1 MKITTHK
8 FLTKLFQFQIQI
20 KLYHWNTNSY
30 SNHKATDKLF
40 KKLLEFI
47 DCFIESYL
55 GKFKQIQTPI
65 PITFEK
71 KINERNIISK
81 VFQPFLN
88 FLKEWKEDFKKEDHI
103 YINLIED
110 LEIEVEK
117 TKYLMRLK

>member
-1 MKITTHK
+1 MKITTQE

-47 DCFIESYL
+47 DCFIESYM

-88 FLKEWKEDFKKEDHI
+88 FLKEWKEDFKKEDQE
-103 YINLIED
+103 YIHLIED

-117 TKYLMRLK
+117 TK

>member
-1 MKITTHK
+1 MKITTQE

-47 DCFIESYL
+47 DCFIESYM

-88 FLKEWKEDFKKEDHI
+88 FLKEWKEDFKKEDQE
-103 YINLIED
+103 YIHLIED

>member
-1 MKITTHK
+1 MKITTQK

-40 KKLLEFI
+40 QKLLEFI

-71 KINERNIISK
+71 NINERNIISK

-88 FLKEWKEDFKKEDHI
+88 FLKEWKEDFKKEDQE
-103 YINLIED
+103 YIHLIED

>member
-1 MKITTHK
+1 MK
-8 FLTKLFQFQIQI
+8 
-20 KLYHWNTNSY
+20 
-30 SNHKATDKLF
+30 
-40 KKLLEFI
+40 
-47 DCFIESYL
+47 
-55 GKFKQIQTPI
+55 
-65 PITFEK
+65 K

-88 FLKEWKEDFKKEDHI
+88 FLKEWKEDFKKEDQE